1 VTTPPTTPIPLA
13 AFDLEE
19 VVARGG
25 MGVVWRARHRESD
38 ERVAV
43 KVLTAEGA
51 TATRLVH
58 ALHAEVAAMAG
69 LRHPHI
75 VYVFDYGAVPDET
88 YEASGGELPAGSPWF
103 AMEFVEGTT
112 LSKRKWT
119 HDWPSL
125 KSVLLDLL
133 DSLAHAHARGV
144 IHRDLKPSN
153 VLMSGRP
160 GRARLKL
167 TDFGLAFAFEAYFD
181 RTAGQPQ
188 LAGTPTYMAPEQ
200 VAADPSLQGPW
211 TDLYN
216 LGCIAWSLACG
227 RRPYRHRDPQKLIDA
242 HQNAPVPELR
252 PRMELPPGFAEWVYK
267 LMAKRVHDRY
277 HRAADAAWALVRL
290 DQSAPKLARDIQA
303 SMLHT
308 LVFDGDDPSASS
320 HINDQPPLPRTW
332 RRRQADPKRLIGAGT
347 GLFGLRTFPVEG
359 RTSERDAL
367 WRALSEVHR
376 TRTPQAVVMAGPAGV
391 GKSRLAEWL
400 CRRSH
405 EVGGAA
411 IYRATHSDDDGPTH
425 GLAGLLGR
433 ALQTT
438 RVRLDLIESHL
449 EKVIDR
455 HGGPASRAPDLARFL
470 SGRTPSD
477 STEHHAIVEETIG
490 WHADGRPA
498 VLWIDDAERGE
509 DALRF
514 AHAVLRR
521 RTLPALIV
529 VTVRDEELHEHPRE
543 RELLESLP
551 EGRLL
556 RIGPLSRHEMERAV
570 DGMLQLQPALRAQ
583 VVDRAAGN
591 PAFAVEL
598 IRDWVN
604 RKVLTLGPGG
614 FRLQG
619 DTQVRI
625 PESIGKIWFDRVEA
639 LLEGRPH
646 WRLPL
651 ELAATLGVTVVTK
664 EWVSACRAAGVEME
678 RGLVLALLRQSLAVT
693 EQGTMGG
700 EWHFAHGML
709 REAILQQAAK
719 DGRLPAL
726 HGACARALASDPA
739 WVDRYGRH
747 LLQAGETDHAVDALV
762 QGAIMA
768 QQSGAFSRAVHA
780 AALAEEA
787 MGADDPRYR
796 LAIEVAIRSAQLR
809 GELDEALVHIGRLG
823 EWADARH
830 DDEARAVAAR
840 LRAEVGLRR
849 GRVQEALG
857 DATRAVEL
865 AEGLGPRA
873 RAQALAGL
881 GLAYTRAWEWR
892 LAEKAFRD
900 AAGCDNHL
908 YIAAFGLGLI
918 RLDLSHAHAA
928 LPLLERATQLAHKDG
943 DKIAVARFGTVLAQ
957 AQRHQG
963 NLDKALV
970 LAETSYRALSGWGA
984 DGASDARVDLTMTL
998 MAAGRAREALD
1009 ILEDELSTTAHRID
1023 VEVVRVA
1030 RGVQIAAAI
1039 EMSDWERA
1047 AELPVPSAERPGLSR
1062 ATEGELVKLLHHA
1075 GERAMAHGQA
1085 ILARDVYTPARAI
1098 YRRIGDTQASA
1109 ALTHALRSLP
1119 STSARAVEESTLPRN
1134 PTRGRRLV
1142 RRRDRED
1149 G

>member
-1 VTTPPTTPIPLA
+1 MTTPPPQPIPLS

-19 VVARGG
+19 VIARGG
-25 MGVVWRARHRESD
+25 MGVVWRARHRESG

-51 TATRLVH
+51 TASRLVH

-69 LRHPHI
+69 LRHPHV
-75 VYVFDYGAVPDET
+75 VYVFDYGAVPE
-88 YEASGGELPAGSPWF
+88 EASAASLGELPAGSPWF
-103 AMEFVEGTT
+103 AMEFIEGTT

-119 HDWPSL
+119 SDWPSL

-153 VLMSGRP
+153 VLMSGTP

-252 PRMELPPGFAEWVYK
+252 PRMDLPPGFDAWVYK

-290 DQSAPKLARDIQA
+290 DRSAPKLARDIQA

-308 LVFDGDDPSASS
+308 LVFDGDDASS
-320 HINDQPPLPRTW
+320 STAVADQPPLPRTW
-332 RRRQADPKRLIGAGT
+332 RRRQADPKRLVGAGV

-359 RTSERDAL
+359 RIPERDAL

-376 TRTPQAVVMAGPAGV
+376 TRAPQAVVMAGPAGV

-411 IYRATHSDDDGPTH
+411 VYRATHDTEDGPTQ
-425 GLAGLLGR
+425 GLPGLLGR

-438 RVRLDLIESHL
+438 RVRLDLLEEHL

-455 HGGPASRAPDLARFL
+455 HGGPIRRAPELARFL
-470 SGRTPSD
+470 GGRTARAD
-477 STEHHAIVEETIG
+477 GDHALVEETIG

-498 VLWIDDAERGE
+498 VVWIDDAERGA

-514 AHAVLRR
+514 AHAVLQR

-529 VTVRDEELHEHPRE
+529 VTVRDEDLHEHPDE

-551 EGRLL
+551 GGKLL
-556 RIGPLSRHEMERAV
+556 RIGPLGRQDMERAV

-598 IRDWVN
+598 LREWVT
-604 RKVLTLGPGG
+604 RKSLLLGPGG
-614 FRLQG
+614 FRLRP
-619 DTQVRI
+619 DTDAVIPSTIGRI
-625 PESIGKIWFDRVEA
+625 WAERVDA
-639 LLEGRPH
+639 LLEGRPR
-646 WRLPL
+646 WRRPL
-651 ELAATLGVTVVTK
+651 ELAATLGVTVITK
-664 EWVSACRAAGVEME
+664 EWEAACRAAGVEME
-678 RGLVLALLRQSLAVT
+678 RGLVLTLLRQSLAVT

-709 REAILQQAAK
+709 REAILQRAGEE
-719 DGRLPAL
+719 GRLPEL
-726 HGACARALASDPA
+726 HRACAAALANDTA

-747 LLQAGETDHAVDALV
+747 LLRAGETDLAIDALV
-762 QGAIMA
+762 QGAVTA

-780 AALAEEA
+780 ADLAEEA
-787 MGADDPRYR
+787 MRVDDPRHR

-809 GELDEALVHIGRLG
+809 GELDEAMVHIGRL
-823 EWADARH
+823 ADWGGRRN
-830 DDEARAVAAR
+830 DREASAVASR
-840 LRAEVGLRR
+840 LRAEIALRQ
-849 GRVQEALG
+849 GRVEEALG
-857 DATRAVEL
+857 DATQAVHL
-865 AEGLGPRA
+865 SEGLSGHA
-873 RAQALAGL
+873 RAEAFACL
-881 GLAYTRAWEWR
+881 GMAHTRAWAWR
-892 LAEKAFRD
+892 HAEKAFRD

-908 YIAAFGLGLI
+908 HAAAFGLGRI
-918 RLDLSHAHAA
+918 RLDLAHAHAA
-928 LPLLERATQLAHKDG
+928 LPLLERATQLAHREG
-943 DKIAVARFGTVLAQ
+943 DKISVARYGTVLAQ
-957 AQRHQG
+957 AHRLQG
-963 NLDKALV
+963 NLDKARA
-970 LAETSYRALSGWGA
+970 LAETSHRALGGWGA
-984 DGASDARVDLTMTL
+984 DGASDARLDIALTL
-998 MAAGRAREALD
+998 MAAHRYREAQELLD
-1009 ILEDELSTTAHRID
+1009 DELSRTAHRTD

-1030 RGVQIAAAI
+1030 RGLHLAAAI
-1039 EMSDWERA
+1039 LARDYDRA
-1047 AELPVPSAERPGLSR
+1047 AELTAPEGDSLGLSR
-1062 ATEGELVKLLHHA
+1062 ATEGELVALLHHA
-1075 GERAMAHGQA
+1075 GDRALAAGQA
-1085 ILARDVYTPARAI
+1085 LLARDVYLPARLI
-1098 YRRIGDTQASA
+1098 YRRIGDTEASA
-1109 ALTHALRSLP
+1109 TLTHALRSLP
-1119 STSARAVEESTLPRN
+1119 STSVAAIDEAPRPN
-1134 PTRGRRLV
+1134 PLRGRRLL

-1149 G
+1149 